1 MSLVTI
7 KEILQ
12 DAREKHYAVP
22 AFDVADYRMAR
33 GVLDVAEELCAP
45 VILMGLPGDLSSE
58 SRFVRTAFTLA
69 NSVSESGAEAG
80 ICQLF
85 HILGAAEQQNGC
97 CELENGKFEKTIFT
111 ACFDASRGVYYY
123 TTYENRQIT
132 AVDMYREALDGYT
145 PIFYPMLNIQSI
157 KIQNL

>member
-1 MSLVTI
+1 MLNN
-7 KEILQ
+7 
-12 DAREKHYAVP
+12 Y
-22 AFDVADYRMAR
+22 MALSPKPPKNMFSDKLPLKIYSR
-33 GVLDVAEELCAP
+33 GMGA
-45 VILMGLPGDLSSE
+45 MGLPGDLSSE

-97 CELENGKFEKTIFT
+97 CELENGKFEKTIYT

-132 AVDMYREALDGYT
+132 AVDMHREVLDSDT
-145 PIFYPMLNIQSI
+145 PVFYPMLNIQSI